1 MPLSMGTFVSG
12 YNSAFTI
19 INSLVFVYRVSRGK
33 TNPLASGWMQYVGL
47 LAVVVGNLGEILI
60 EGKRRAFKK
69 DSRNEGKVYDQ
80 GELLRFAFRTYC
92 SCLANRG
99 LTSHFR
105 FASSD

>member
-1 MPLSMGTFVSG
+1 MGTFVSG

-60 EGKRRAFKK
+60 EGKRRAFKNN
-69 DSRNEGKVYDQ
+69 SRNEGKVYDQ
-80 GELLRFAFRTYC
+80 GELLC
-92 SCLANRG
+92 SACGLYRCYLAE
-99 LTSHFR
+99 
-105 FASSD
+105 